1 MLTAAGDWPR
11 PGRPAHIRSIEGM
24 GIEVARHK
32 LEARRLIE
40 YVPQQLSGIPL
51 QPKKWLGFLALD
63 GVAPGE
69 PLEQWPVIP

>member
-32 LEARRLIE
+32 LEARRLTG

-51 QPKKWLGFLALD
+51 
-63 GVAPGE
+63 
-69 PLEQWPVIP
+69 